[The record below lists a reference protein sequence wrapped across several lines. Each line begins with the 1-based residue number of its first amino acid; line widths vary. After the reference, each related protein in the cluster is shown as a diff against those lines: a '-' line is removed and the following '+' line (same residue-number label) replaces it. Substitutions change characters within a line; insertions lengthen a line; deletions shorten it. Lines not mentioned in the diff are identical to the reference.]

1 MNPVSST
8 GWPAPRIPRP
18 SWICWVPNRLRN
30 HLSSSLVQE
39 VNIMKTLHFGAGN
52 IGRGFIGKVLADASH
67 QVTFADVNDTL
78 IDQLNH
84 RQEYKVHVVGADQK
98 LDVVRNVAAV
108 SSAGHEVIARIITA
122 DLVTTAVGPNILDK
136 IASTL
141 AKGLQARFDAG
152 NLTPL
157 NVIACENMV
166 RGTSH
171 LKREVLKYLPVAYH
185 ATLESC
191 IGFVDS
197 AVDRIVPPAAA
208 ANDDPL
214 EVTVESFSEWIV
226 DQTQFKGELPQVAGM
241 EPTDNLMAFVE
252 RKLFTLNTGHIVTAY
267 LGKLRG
273 YRTVREAIEDPVI
286 RSKVRRAMEESGA
299 VLVKR
304 YGFDP
309 RLHAA
314 YIEKILAR
322 FANPYLVDEIDRVG
336 RQPLRKLAA
345 GDRLVKPL
353 LGTLEYGLPNEQLQE
368 GIAAALHYRNA
379 DDPQA
384 VELQQLLAEL
394 GTAKALARVT
404 GLDAESE
411 IVRTIVAR
419 YETL

>member
-1 MNPVSST
+1 
-8 GWPAPRIPRP
+8 
-18 SWICWVPNRLRN
+18 
-30 HLSSSLVQE
+30 
-39 VNIMKTLHFGAGN
+39 MKTLHFGAGN
-52 IGRGFIGKVLADASH
+52 IGRGFIGKLLADASH
-67 QVTFADVNDTL
+67 QVTFADVNETL

-84 RQEYKVHVVGADQK
+84 SQEYKVHGGGGDRRRGGRRQGRAP
-98 LDVVRNVAAV
+98 R
-108 SSAGHEVIARIITA
+108 SAGRGVTALIITA

-171 LKREVLKYLPVAYH
+171 LKQEVLKFLPVAYH

-191 IGFVDS
+191 VGFVDS
-197 AVDRIVPPAAA
+197 AVDRIVPPAA

-273 YRTVREAIEDPVI
+273 YRTIREAIEDPVI

-314 YIEKILAR
+314 YIEKILSR

-353 LGTLEYGLPNEQLQE
+353 LGTLEYGLPSEQLQE
-368 GIAAALHYRNA
+368 GIAAALHYCNA

-384 VELQQLLAEL
+384 VELQSLLADL
-394 GTAKALARVT
+394 GPAKALARVT
-404 GLDAESE
+404 GLDEESE
-411 IVRTIVAR
+411 IVRAIVAR
-419 YETL
+419 YDSLK